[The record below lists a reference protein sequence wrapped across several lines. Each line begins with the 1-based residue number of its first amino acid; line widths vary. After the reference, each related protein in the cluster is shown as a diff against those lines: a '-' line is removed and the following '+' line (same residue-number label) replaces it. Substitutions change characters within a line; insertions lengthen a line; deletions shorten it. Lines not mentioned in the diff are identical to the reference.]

1 MTGTVFQEIRDSLR
15 GLYLDGPR
23 PWLVG
28 FSGGN
33 WVVRATR
40 LRVSAIRSHNRSRE
54 LQEQIAAEKGIRADS
69 PPQSR
74 GFR

>member
-1 MTGTVFQEIRDSLR
+1 MTRTVFQEIKDSLHD
-15 GLYLDGPR
+15 LYLDDAR

-40 LRVSAIRSHNRSRE
+40 LRVSAIRSHNRPRE
-54 LQEQIAAEKGIRADS
+54 LQEQIAAGKGARQPAASLLD
-69 PPQSR
+69 
-74 GFR
+74 